1 MPVIGIGGDHMPI
14 SWSVDVERHVIRV
27 KWRGIVTA
35 GDLGNYFRK
44 MMSDANALAICRC
57 IADLRGAEIQ
67 LSGRDVQAV
76 IRDVVRPLLGGRTWT
91 SAIVADDAVA
101 FGTSRQYEAY
111 SQGFNRSAIFDDEVQ
126 ALAWLLA
133 SPEMP

>member
-1 MPVIGIGGDHMPI
+1 MPI
-14 SWSVDVERHVIRV
+14 SWSVDAKRHVILV
-27 KWRGIVTA
+27 KWHGIVTA
-35 GDLGNYFRK
+35 GDLGNYFK
-44 MMSDANALAICRC
+44 TMLTDASARAICRC

-67 LSGRDVQAV
+67 LSGGDVQAV

-126 ALAWLLA
+126 ALTWLLNDAA
-133 SPEMP
+133 SGPADP